1 MTTQTPPTAWDPAGP
16 ESPHPD
22 VKVAGSPLT
31 DPDGEPLDLVI
42 RDDKGIK
49 GKLLF
54 VGGAVAAL
62 VAVGVA
68 AFTIV
73 GLDDADGSANAAA
86 TVAPDANQPTPE
98 TTPLSAEEKKK
109 ALKDRAIAA
118 AANDAVP
125 SLKTKTG
132 PTPTPSATAPTEV
145 SGGAGPAV
153 SPGTAQAIAKGMLK
167 GYGWDPKTQFGCL
180 YNLWNKE
187 SGWRTTAGSVNGPYG
202 IPQANPGTK
211 MASAGPK
218 WQTDAATQIKWG
230 FGYIKGRYSTP
241 CGAWSHFLA
250 NHWY

>member
-1 MTTQTPPTAWDPAGP
+1 MTTQAPPPTAWDPAGP
-16 ESPHPD
+16 ETPHPD
-22 VKVAGSPLT
+22 VKVAGTPLT
-31 DPDGEPLDLVI
+31 DPEGEPLDLVI
-42 RDDKGIK
+42 RDRKGGK
-49 GKLLF
+49 NKLLIA
-54 VGGAVAAL
+54 GGVVAAL
-62 VAVGVA
+62 VAAVVA
-68 AFTIV
+68 AAVIV
-73 GLDDADGSANAAA
+73 GLDDADGTTAVA
-86 TVAPDANQPTPE
+86 TLAPKDEVAPE
-98 TTPLSAEEKKK
+98 STPLSAEEQKK

-118 AANDAVP
+118 AAEDTVP
-125 SLKTKTG
+125 SLKTKTV
-132 PTPTPSATAPTEV
+132 PTPEPTDPAEATA
-145 SGGAGPAV
+145 GAGPAV